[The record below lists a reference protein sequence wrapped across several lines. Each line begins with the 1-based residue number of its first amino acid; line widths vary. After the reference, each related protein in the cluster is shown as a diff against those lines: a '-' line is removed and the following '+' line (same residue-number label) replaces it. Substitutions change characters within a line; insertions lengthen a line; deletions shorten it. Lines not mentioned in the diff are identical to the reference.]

1 MLLVTIIC
9 NELLIELIFCYYTC
23 KKEQLR
29 QRESERTREWE
40 SKRMMDIRTNEWV
53 YSQSMILWF
62 WLVGLDKLQ
71 GDKHTLE
78 N

>member
-9 NELLIELIFCYYTC
+9 NELLIELIFCYNTC

-29 QRESERTREWE
+29 EGVCDRERESERTGEWE

-53 YSQSMILWF
+53 YSQSMIL
-62 WLVGLDKLQ
+62 
-71 GDKHTLE
+71 
-78 N
+78 

>member
-1 MLLVTIIC
+1 MQEGATERGSVW
-9 NELLIELIFCYYTC
+9 
-23 KKEQLR
+23 
-29 QRESERTREWE
+29 QRERARERERLGEWE